1 MKSKY
6 TRKQILEAIQYW
18 QKQLKA
24 GNYVM
29 ESKPA
34 VDVKKTVHEI
44 MESIR
49 EAVSSCARL
58 DESEDI
64 SVKIDDVEKAVS
76 KNIKSPSDVKRFVEK
91 NDKKVK
97 EKIKDNSL
105 LSKGWQLLKDILNAG
120 MDGISWII
128 KHFDVILVIVAVV
141 SVYLCGLDRI
151 LAFFGLG
158 IKKTI
163 EGAVQTLADGFAAVT
178 GPEYMAAGE
187 KISNANVAAGGYGGW
202 SGAGLGGGL
211 REDEQK

>member
-1 MKSKY
+1 
-6 TRKQILEAIQYW
+6 
-18 QKQLKA
+18 
-24 GNYVM
+24 M

-105 LSKGWQLLKDILNAG
+105 LSKGW
-120 MDGISWII
+120 
-128 KHFDVILVIVAVV
+128 
-141 SVYLCGLDRI
+141 
-151 LAFFGLG
+151 
-158 IKKTI
+158 
-163 EGAVQTLADGFAAVT
+163 
-178 GPEYMAAGE
+178 
-187 KISNANVAAGGYGGW
+187 
-202 SGAGLGGGL
+202 
-211 REDEQK
+211 